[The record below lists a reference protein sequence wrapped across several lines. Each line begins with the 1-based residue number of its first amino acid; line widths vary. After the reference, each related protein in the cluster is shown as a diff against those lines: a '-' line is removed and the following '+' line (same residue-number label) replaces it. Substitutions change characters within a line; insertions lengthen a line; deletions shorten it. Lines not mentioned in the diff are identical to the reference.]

1 MCFPGERRLNLF
13 RYQKKIIFCVFFFT
27 LTANTTL
34 FLQANTY
41 ASQATEK
48 TKDIK
53 IEESKGGLL
62 EVLVTEEDT
71 KEPIEGAVVIVN
83 EQKNRTSFSCKT
95 DKDGLGRIKL
105 AAGEY
110 QLAGAYSLTSHAGEG
125 QLFTIE
131 DGKTKRFEVQLKGQP
146 KITGVV
152 RDKEG
157 KPVEGVKL
165 KIMPFNRE
173 AISNAEGKY
182 EIVWDPSTW
191 GGEMPVMFLIARD
204 EKNNLADA
212 IEINV
217 ASRQLDIKLKDG
229 IIISGSVVNENNKP
243 IAGAAIQVYFRGGN
257 NYSSITD
264 NGNKIGAD
272 GRFEIKAIPAEQQYY
287 VYASAEG
294 FGKNRI
300 NIDTSEAVKNRLDT
314 GQTQLATA
322 NLSVTGIV
330 TDVDDKPVAGA
341 SIYASGEGQPERY
354 DIKTDKDGKFIIDKV
369 CAGVLHIN
377 ASLDNPLGLSY
388 KRGYINTEGGA
399 KDVKIVVSEQGSS
412 SRYVPP
418 RKPASLV
425 GKQLPELKDLG
436 IELTAADSNEKLI
449 CVCFFDMQQ
458 RPSRYMVSELAK
470 QAETLKGKGVTIAI
484 IQAAKVDANSLNEW
498 LKNRNVTLPV
508 GQITGD
514 EEKMKFNWGV
524 QSLPWLILTDK
535 KHIIKEEGFS
545 ASELEEKIKKTVM

>member
-1 MCFPGERRLNLF
+1 LF

-62 EVLVTEEDT
+62 EVLVTEGDI

-95 DKDGLGRIKL
+95 DKDGLARIRL

-110 QLAGAYSLTSHAGEG
+110 RLAGAYSLTSHAGEG
-125 QLFTIE
+125 QIFTIE

-157 KPVEGVKL
+157 KPLEGVKL
-165 KIMPFNRE
+165 KVLPFSSIE

-191 GGEMPVMFLIARD
+191 GGETPVMFLIAQD
-204 EKNNLADA
+204 EKNNLAEA

-229 IIISGSVVNENNKP
+229 IIISGSVVDENNKP
-243 IAGAAIQVYFRGGN
+243 IAGAALQVYFRGGN

-300 NIDTSEAVKNRLDT
+300 NIDTGEAIKNRLDI

-330 TDVDDKPVAGA
+330 TDVNDKPVAGA
-341 SIYASGEGQPERY
+341 RIYASGEGQPERY

-369 CAGVLHIN
+369 CAGGLRLN
-377 ASLDNPLGLSY
+377 ANFDNPLGLSY
-388 KRGYINTEGGA
+388 KWGYINTEGGA

-412 SRYVPP
+412 SRYVP
-418 RKPASLV
+418 RKPASLI
-425 GKQLPELKDLG
+425 GKQLPELKELG
-436 IELTAADSNEKLI
+436 IEISPADSNDKMI

-458 RPSRYMVSELAK
+458 RPSRYTVSELAK
-470 QAETLKGKGVTIAI
+470 QVEALKGKGVTIAI

-545 ASELEEKIKKTVM
+545 ASELEEKIKKTGM